1 MPNLDDLK
9 KRIGSV
15 KSTQKIT
22 KAMKMVAAAK
32 LRKAQESAESSRP
45 YADSMRDLIDA
56 ISSGYN
62 PTSTERNLLT
72 GDENDNVHMLILFTS
87 ERGFCGGFNSVV
99 TKSLREKIENLE
111 KENKT
116 VKIICVGKKG
126 YDILK
131 RQYSEIITEVI
142 DMREVKTVS
151 YQDAKNISDK
161 IIKMFFDGEFD
172 KCSIFYNKFQSVISQ
187 IPTEQQVGPIELE
200 EDSSEEKAADQSFF
214 DFEPGES
221 EILVIADESADVE
234 MGATDLLGQAEH
246 GPTSPAILLTSSKQ
260 LAYSLEEEI
269 NLQLKTLSTADV
281 AGTAWKDYGEIILV
295 DTKEELI
302 RKADEIASEHV
313 EVLTKD
319 PDYFLNNLQNYGS
332 LFLGSE
338 TNVAYGDKVIGTNHT
353 LPTKKA
359 ARYTGGLW
367 VGKFIKTVTYQKCT
381 PQASKMIGE
390 YCSRLCD
397 IEGFAGHKKQADLR
411 VKRFDNK

>member
-32 LRKAQESAESSRP
+32 LRRAQESAESSRP
-45 YADSMRDLIDA
+45 YADSMRDLIGA
-56 ISSGYN
+56 ISSGYS

-87 ERGFCGGFNSVV
+87 ERGLCGGFNSVV
-99 TKSLREKIENLE
+99 TKSLRENIENLQ

-142 DMREVKTVS
+142 DMREVKSVS

-187 IPTEQQVGPIELE
+187 IPTEQQIVPIELE
-200 EDSSEEKAADQSFF
+200 EDSSNEGTNDQSAF

-221 EILVIADESADVE
+221 EILEELLPLNFTIQIFKALLESAASE
-234 MGATDLLGQAEH
+234 QGARMSAMDNASRNASDMIDNLTLFYNRSRQAVITKEL
-246 GPTSPAILLTSSKQ
+246 I
-260 LAYSLEEEI
+260 
-269 NLQLKTLSTADV
+269 
-281 AGTAWKDYGEIILV
+281 EIISGAEAV
-295 DTKEELI
+295 
-302 RKADEIASEHV
+302 
-313 EVLTKD
+313 
-319 PDYFLNNLQNYGS
+319 
-332 LFLGSE
+332 
-338 TNVAYGDKVIGTNHT
+338 
-353 LPTKKA
+353 
-359 ARYTGGLW
+359 
-367 VGKFIKTVTYQKCT
+367 
-381 PQASKMIGE
+381 
-390 YCSRLCD
+390 
-397 IEGFAGHKKQADLR
+397 
-411 VKRFDNK
+411 

>member
-45 YADSMRDLIDA
+45 YADSMRDLIGA
-56 ISSGYN
+56 ISSGYS

-87 ERGFCGGFNSVV
+87 ERGLCGGFNSVV
-99 TKSLREKIENLE
+99 TKSLREKIENLQ

-142 DMREVKTVS
+142 DMREVKSVS

-187 IPTEQQVGPIELE
+187 IPTEQQIVPIELE
-200 EDSSEEKAADQSFF
+200 EDSSNEGTTDQSAF

-221 EILVIADESADVE
+221 EILEELLPLNFTIQIFKALLESAASE
-234 MGATDLLGQAEH
+234 QGARMSAMDNASRNASDMIDNLTLFYNRSRQAVITKEL
-246 GPTSPAILLTSSKQ
+246 I
-260 LAYSLEEEI
+260 
-269 NLQLKTLSTADV
+269 
-281 AGTAWKDYGEIILV
+281 EIISGAEAV
-295 DTKEELI
+295 
-302 RKADEIASEHV
+302 
-313 EVLTKD
+313 
-319 PDYFLNNLQNYGS
+319 
-332 LFLGSE
+332 
-338 TNVAYGDKVIGTNHT
+338 
-353 LPTKKA
+353 
-359 ARYTGGLW
+359 
-367 VGKFIKTVTYQKCT
+367 
-381 PQASKMIGE
+381 
-390 YCSRLCD
+390 
-397 IEGFAGHKKQADLR
+397 
-411 VKRFDNK
+411 

>member
-32 LRKAQESAESSRP
+32 LRRAQESAESSRP
-45 YADSMRDLIDA
+45 YADSMRDLIGA
-56 ISSGYN
+56 ISSGYS

-87 ERGFCGGFNSVV
+87 ERGLCGGFNSVV
-99 TKSLREKIENLE
+99 TKSLREKIVNLQ

-142 DMREVKTVS
+142 DMREVKSVS

-187 IPTEQQVGPIELE
+187 IPTEQQIVPIELE
-200 EDSSEEKAADQSFF
+200 EDSSNEGTIDQSAF

-221 EILVIADESADVE
+221 EILEELLPLNFTIQIFKALLESAASE
-234 MGATDLLGQAEH
+234 QGARMSAMDNASRNASDMIDNLTLFYNRSRQAVITKEL
-246 GPTSPAILLTSSKQ
+246 I
-260 LAYSLEEEI
+260 
-269 NLQLKTLSTADV
+269 
-281 AGTAWKDYGEIILV
+281 EIISGAEAV
-295 DTKEELI
+295 
-302 RKADEIASEHV
+302 
-313 EVLTKD
+313 
-319 PDYFLNNLQNYGS
+319 
-332 LFLGSE
+332 
-338 TNVAYGDKVIGTNHT
+338 
-353 LPTKKA
+353 
-359 ARYTGGLW
+359 
-367 VGKFIKTVTYQKCT
+367 
-381 PQASKMIGE
+381 
-390 YCSRLCD
+390 
-397 IEGFAGHKKQADLR
+397 
-411 VKRFDNK
+411 